1 MNTDQT
7 QAATEVTEQEVTQEV
22 EVNATEVVKETTG
35 FEFLDNVDEALLAE
49 YKAMTPEQIIER
61 MDKNQKELEQSLA
74 EKNQA
79 FEELQRQMER
89 TNFITTLANE
99 ELSEF
104 AGLFE
109 ITDVKEQVAF
119 IKGAV
124 NEILV
129 KHSYQPKDVVKQE
142 QYTQAI
148 QAKDVESA
156 IGFKFA
162 NFFKKN

>member
-1 MNTDQT
+1 MENQLNE
-7 QAATEVTEQEVTQEV
+7 QAATEVTEQEVSPEV
-22 EVNATEVVKETTG
+22 ANTTEVVKETTG

-49 YKAMTPEQIIER
+49 YKAMTHEQIIER

-74 EKNQA
+74 EKNEA
-79 FEELQRQMER
+79 FEQLQQQMER
-89 TNFITTLANE
+89 TNFITTLADE
-99 ELSEF
+99 GLSEF